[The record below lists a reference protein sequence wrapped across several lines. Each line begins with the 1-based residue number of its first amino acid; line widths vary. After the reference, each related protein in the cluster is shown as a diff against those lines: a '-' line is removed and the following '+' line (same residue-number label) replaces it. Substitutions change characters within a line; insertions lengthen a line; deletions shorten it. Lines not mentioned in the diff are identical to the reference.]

1 MINTVNTPIY
11 YIWELLGINLK
22 SSFSQGKNSFYI
34 FNFYVYEMMD
44 VHQTYCGKHIMMYLS
59 LRITLYTLNLYSD
72 MSIIFQ

>member
-1 MINTVNTPIY
+1 MINTVNTPVY

-44 VHQTYCGKHIMMYLS
+44 VH
-59 LRITLYTLNLYSD
+59 
-72 MSIIFQ
+72 